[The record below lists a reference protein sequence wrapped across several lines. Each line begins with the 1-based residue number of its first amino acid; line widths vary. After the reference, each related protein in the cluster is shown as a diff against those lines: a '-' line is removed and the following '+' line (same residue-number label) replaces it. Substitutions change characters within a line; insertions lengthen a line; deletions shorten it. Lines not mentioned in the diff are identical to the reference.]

1 MTPQEAVDVI
11 RRQHHAVLATT
22 RADGGVQLSP
32 VAAGVDD
39 DGTVVISTR
48 ETAMKARNLERR
60 PRAAVCVLPDAFFGG
75 QWVQVE
81 GPVTV
86 EHLPEAMDGLV
97 RYYRSV
103 AGEHPDWDEFRR
115 AMVEERRVLVRI
127 TPERAGPNRQG

>member
-11 RRQHHAVLATT
+11 RRQHHGVLATT

-32 VAAGVDD
+32 VAVGVDD

-48 ETAMKARNLERR
+48 ETAMKARNLERH
-60 PRAAVCVLPDAFFGG
+60 PHAAVCVFPDTFFGG

-86 EHLPEAMDGLV
+86 EHLPGAMEGLV
-97 RYYRSV
+97 RYYRNV
-103 AGEHPDWDEFRR
+103 AGEHPDWDDYRR
-115 AMVEERRVLVRI
+115 AMAAERRVLVRI
-127 TPERAGPNRQG
+127 TPERAGPTRQG